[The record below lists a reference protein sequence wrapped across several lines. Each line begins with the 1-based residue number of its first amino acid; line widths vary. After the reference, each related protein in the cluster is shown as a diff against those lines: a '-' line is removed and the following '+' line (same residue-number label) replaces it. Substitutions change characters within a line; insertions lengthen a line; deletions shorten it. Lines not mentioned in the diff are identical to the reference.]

1 MATINVKI
9 IYEDFTK
16 MFRFS
21 VDMLIEDALKE
32 IKARFKDESGV
43 EHRLFQN
50 ATKNKKSRWLKNNRT
65 FKFYG
70 IENGVCSYK
79 QNFQLL

>member
-9 IYEDFTK
+9 IYETSTK

-21 VDMLIEDALKE
+21 VDMLIEEALKE
-32 IKARFKDESGV
+32 IKSRFSEDTGI
-43 EHRLFQN
+43 EHRLFQS
-50 ATKNKKSRWLKNNRT
+50 ASKNKKSRWLKNNRT

-70 IENGVCSYK
+70 IGNGVCQS
-79 QNFQLL
+79 